1 MRNWRKKRAIRFLYC
16 SFFFEISEKTD
27 FWSPFIGESV
37 AKLIF
42 TFAPHSFFST
52 DGKKVSVVIM
62 YKFILQ
68 QENLSWIFSSIKA
81 SSKWK
86 RKKWFELG
94 EMGMCILFLD
104 DKK

>member
-1 MRNWRKKRAIRFLYC
+1 
-16 SFFFEISEKTD
+16 ISEGVASAPAVYSRVCSKAD
-27 FWSPFIGESV
+27 FYLCS
-37 AKLIF
+37 
-42 TFAPHSFFST
+42 TFFFST